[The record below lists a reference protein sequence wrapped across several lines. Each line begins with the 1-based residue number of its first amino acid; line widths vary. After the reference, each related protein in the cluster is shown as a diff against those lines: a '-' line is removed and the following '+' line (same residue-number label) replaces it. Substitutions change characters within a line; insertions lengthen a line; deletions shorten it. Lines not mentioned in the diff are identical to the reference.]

1 MADNISSEMRSSVMR
16 AVRAKNTSPERV
28 VRSILHRAGH
38 RFRLHRADLPGNP
51 DIVLPKHR
59 AVVFVHGC
67 FWHSHS
73 DPACKRARMPKSR
86 IDYWKPK
93 LERNATR
100 DAIAV
105 TELEAQGWRTIVI
118 WECELDQIDVVK
130 RKLTEFLEGK
140 LVKAGSAA
148 PQ

>member
-1 MADNISSEMRSSVMR
+1 MR
-16 AVRAKNTSPERV
+16 AVRAKDTSPERV

-38 RFRLHRADLPGNP
+38 RFRLHRSDLPGKP

-86 IDYWKPK
+86 LEYWKPK
-93 LERNATR
+93 LERNASR
-100 DAIAV
+100 DKTAIA
-105 TELEAQGWRTIVI
+105 ELDAKGWRTIVI
-118 WECELDQIDVVK
+118 WECELEDIDAVK
-130 RKLTEFLEGK
+130 QRLGQFLGAT
-140 LVKAGSAA
+140 VASG
-148 PQ
+148 